1 MRKLIM
7 WNMVTLDGLFEGSK
21 SWDLGWHNYFW
32 GEELAGFVLDQ
43 LKTAGALL
51 FGRTTY
57 EGMAAYWTTAEGEA
71 AEVAGL
77 MNSLPKYVFSGTLE
91 AADWNNSTLITSHA
105 REAVQDLKQQDG
117 KDLFIFG
124 SAYLTASMMSAGL
137 IDEFRLGLNPILLGR
152 GTPLFARSG
161 NELRLK
167 LLEARPFQSGVVLLR
182 YAPVGAEGSP
192 RS

>member
-7 WNMVTLDGLFEGSK
+7 WNMVTLDGLFEGAK
-21 SWDLGWHNYFW
+21 SWDLDWHHYFW
-32 GEELAGFVLDQ
+32 GEELEKFTLDQ

-57 EGMAAYWTTAEGEA
+57 EGMAAYWTTAEGEP

-91 AADWNNSTLITSHA
+91 TADWNNTTLVSSHA
-105 REAVQDLKQQDG
+105 RETVQDLKQQDG

-137 IDEFRLGLNPILLGR
+137 IDEFRLGLNPLLLGR
-152 GTPLFARSG
+152 GSPLFARSG
-161 NELRLK
+161 TELRLK
-167 LLEARPFQSGVVLLR
+167 LLEARSFQTGIVLLR
-182 YAPVGAEGSP
+182 YAPLVP
-192 RS
+192 

>member
-21 SWDLGWHNYFW
+21 NWDLDWHNYFW
-32 GEELAGFVLDQ
+32 GDDLARFTLDQ

-57 EGMAAYWTTAEGEA
+57 EGMASYWTTAQGEQ
-71 AEVAGL
+71 AEVAAL

-91 AADWNNSTLITSHA
+91 KADWNNSTLITSHA

-117 KDLFIFG
+117 QDLFIFG

-137 IDEFRLGLNPILLGR
+137 IDEFRLALNPLLLGK

-167 LLEARPFQSGVVLLR
+167 LLEARPFEAGIVLLR
-182 YAPVGAEGSP
+182 YATLVS
-192 RS
+192 